1 MTTTSC
7 TEERSAAAASSAAP
21 VRWMAGC
28 ARALIAFW
36 RRREAVRAL
45 QQMDDR
51 GLRDIGL
58 TRSHIEDAVRGN
70 AQIEQGWFR

>member
-1 MTTTSC
+1 
-7 TEERSAAAASSAAP
+7 
-21 VRWMAGC
+21 MAGF

-36 RRREAVRAL
+36 LRREAVKAL

-58 TRSHIEDAVRGN
+58 TRSHIEDAVSGN
-70 AQIEQGWFR
+70 AHIERGRLL